1 MSIGSFLIA
10 FFLIRHLRKF
20 AQNAGLPP
28 MWEQILLRA
37 QYVAIGLMVVDAV
50 FDKEQLSK
58 WAWHLF
64 LLGLLWLIYPRS
76 EFRPTR
82 NFVSAVLPLV
92 LINIVVDFTEL
103 VASTFARQYNNY
115 FEMAQIL
122 AFGWVIAAWVST
134 QRQQKALEKERQK
147 RLEEEERN
155 RLIAAQNTQLESMV
169 AERTA
174 ELVRQKEELEET
186 LTELRATQ
194 AQLIQQEKMASL
206 GELTA
211 GIAHEI
217 QNPLNFVNNFAEVS
231 VELCQELNEEL
242 AKVDLPESDRDY
254 VGGIISDLVQNQQK
268 IAHHGK
274 RADSIVKG
282 MLQHSRAGSG
292 RKEPTDLNALADEYL
307 RLAYHG
313 LRAKDKNFNASLIT
327 NLSEQVGKVD
337 VLPQDMGRVL
347 LNLFTNAFYAV
358 QQKQKLNGDAQYQ
371 PTVTVS
377 TKRCDEEV
385 EIRVRDNG
393 VGIPESVRSKIFQPF
408 FTTKPTG
415 EGTGLGLSL
424 AFDIITKGHGG
435 TMEVETEEG
444 KGTEFIIRV
453 PV

>member
-1 MSIGSFLIA
+1 MSIDSFLIA
-10 FFLIRHLRKF
+10 FLLIRHLRKF
-20 AQNAGLPP
+20 AQNTGLAPF
-28 MWEQILLRA
+28 WDRTLLRA
-37 QYVAIGLMVVDAV
+37 QYAALALLVVDVIIDEDHV
-50 FDKEQLSK
+50 FQ
-58 WAWHLF
+58 WAWHVF
-64 LLGLLWLIYPRS
+64 LLGLLWFVYPRP

-82 NFVSAVLPLV
+82 NIVSAVFPLV
-92 LINIVVDFTEL
+92 LVNIVVDFIEL
-103 VASTFARQYNNY
+103 VAPAFDKKYNNY
-115 FEMAQIL
+115 FDMAQLL

-231 VELCQELNEEL
+231 VELCQELNDEL
-242 AKVDLPESDRDY
+242 AKVDLSDSDRDY

-292 RKEPTDLNALADEYL
+292 RKEPTDLNGLADEYL

-313 LRAKDKNFNASLIT
+313 LRAKDKNFNASLVADL
-327 NLSEQVGKVD
+327 NENVGKVD

-358 QQKQKLNGDAQYQ
+358 QQKQKRNPDAQYQ

-377 TKRCDEEV
+377 TNRCDEDV

-393 VGIPESVRSKIFQPF
+393 VGIPDSVRSKIFQPF

-444 KGTEFIIRV
+444 KGTDFIIRI

>member
-1 MSIGSFLIA
+1 
-10 FFLIRHLRKF
+10 
-20 AQNAGLPP
+20 

-64 LLGLLWLIYPRS
+64 LVGLLWLIYPRP

-82 NFVSAVLPLV
+82 NFVSAVVPLV

-103 VASTFARQYNNY
+103 VAPTFAKQYSNY
-115 FEMAQIL
+115 FDMAQLL

-242 AKVDLPESDRDY
+242 AKIDLSESDRDY

-282 MLQHSRAGSG
+282 MLQHARAGSG
-292 RKEPTDLNALADEYL
+292 RKEPTDLNVLADEYL

-313 LRAKDKNFNASLIT
+313 LRAKDKNFNASLVA
-327 NLSEQVGKVD
+327 NLSEDVGKVD

-358 QQKQKLNGDAQYQ
+358 QQKQKLNADAQYQ